1 MTMREGDIF
10 EDPNETYLNIAKI
23 FISNLLTKFKI
34 ILPGNLTFFLGD
46 DLHKVIKTYAS

>member
-10 EDPNETYLNIAKI
+10 EDPNETYLNIAKR

-34 ILPGNLTFFLGD
+34 ILPGNLTFFLGGG
-46 DLHKVIKTYAS
+46 VTYIR